1 MSAMSL
7 PPAPP
12 TLAEATEHPAPATT
26 PATGHGPRS
35 RPGRVRRMLVI
46 ALVGVLALAALSG
59 CARVRVGLAVQ
70 PDDTVDG
77 TMVVATPDG
86 APDGRGPHLSVP
98 PDLADDVDLA
108 AYDEDGY
115 VGSTVRFSGL
125 TFDQLSRLGTVAGVA
140 GSRGELQMRR
150 VGGRIAVQGR
160 ADLTTVPVDRSDF
173 QLKISFPGEVME
185 TNGEADGG
193 TVSWSFSP
201 GEVSQINASVA
212 SADPNAPST
221 VGWTLLLGLL
231 VAVAAAA
238 AVVLARR
245 NRNPPV
251 HSG

>member
-1 MSAMSL
+1 MSAMPV
-7 PPAPP
+7 PPPQPSTAPSP
-12 TLAEATEHPAPATT
+12 SA
-26 PATGHGPRS
+26 
-35 RPGRVRRMLVI
+35 RPGRVRRVLVA
-46 ALVGVLALAALSG
+46 ALVAVLALAALGG
-59 CARVRVGLAVQ
+59 CARVRAGLAVQ

-77 TMVVATPDG
+77 QVEIATPDG
-86 APDGRGPHLSVP
+86 APGGKGPQLTVP
-98 PDLADDVDLA
+98 PDLAGDLEVSP
-108 AYDEDGY
+108 YDEDGY
-115 VGSTVRFSGL
+115 IGSTVRFSGL
-125 TFDQLSRLGTVAGVA
+125 TFDQLARLSEIGGVA
-140 GSRGELQMRR
+140 GGRAELQMRR

-173 QLKISFPGEVME
+173 RLKISFPGEVLE
-185 TNGEADGG
+185 TNGEADGN
-193 TVSWSFSP
+193 TVSWTFTP

-212 SADPNAPST
+212 STDPNAPST